1 MDMKRG
7 TQPVKGRGSVLTAVA
22 IAVAVIA
29 SLALTPFA
37 SAAANPVAAGS
48 KTTIT
53 LNSGF
58 MKKLKKQKI
67 KLTGIKPAT
76 VKGKVVTLPIEVG
89 TLDVNG
95 QGELSHEGGLK
106 FKAGK
111 KSTTIKALVLNT
123 TTSSLSGKLGGK
135 KLKIASVSGVT
146 ATRSGFGTNVAVK
159 ALKLTGKA
167 AKELNKKLGFTGK
180 KKNKKGKKV
189 SAPKPFKGNQ
199 VLGGS
204 ASTTNPKT
212 IGVLAQGTA
221 KLTTDETTVKK
232 FVLPPPNGFAVAIT
246 PIEPTKLEAGTTPF
260 TPVLAFPI
268 TGGNIA
274 PNGLS
279 GVPQTSG
286 GAKLIQNLTPTP
298 GEAESVISLSNIW
311 LDLATL
317 KATAEV
323 TVTSNIDPQLNLGSF
338 GRTSISDIN
347 MSAATIKVDEAAR
360 TISVTNASATLQETT
375 AEVINKVFGAPLD
388 AKKVPHPTF
397 KAGDPL
403 GAFSFTVA
411 TE

>member
-1 MDMKRG
+1 MNQA

-29 SLALTPFA
+29 SLAFASFA

-48 KTTIT
+48 TTTVT

-58 MKKLKKQKI
+58 MNKLKKNKI

-76 VKGKVVTLPIEVG
+76 VKGKVVTLPIEEG

-95 QGELSHEGGLK
+95 QGELTHSGGLK
-106 FKAGK
+106 LKAGK

-135 KLKIASVSGVT
+135 SLKIGSVSGVT

-159 ALKLTGKA
+159 SVKLTGKA

-180 KKNKKGKKV
+180 KKNKKGKTV

-204 ASTTNPKT
+204 SSATQPKT

-221 KLTTDETTVKK
+221 SLITNIETDKK
-232 FVLPPPNGFAVAIT
+232 FEEAPPNGFLAKINPV
-246 PIEPTKLEAGTTPF
+246 PPTELELALP
-260 TPVLAFPI
+260 PVLKFPI
-268 TGGNIA
+268 SGGNVA

-279 GVPQTSG
+279 GVPQTKG
-286 GAKLIQNLTPTP
+286 GVDLVQNL
-298 GEAESVISLSNIW
+298 GGGKESTISLKDIW
-311 LDLATL
+311 IDLSTL

-323 TVTSNIDPQLNLGSF
+323 TVTSTIDPQLNLGSF
-338 GRTSISDIN
+338 GRTSISDLN
-347 MSAATIKVDEAAR
+347 MSAATIKVDEAAK
-360 TISVTNASATLQETT
+360 TITVTGASATLQETT
-375 AEVINKVFGAPLD
+375 AEVINKVFGAPFEP
-388 AKKVPHPTF
+388 VPGHPTF

-403 GAFSFTVA
+403 GSFSFTVA